1 MTVMNPAGRRFWT
14 ASPGKWLM
22 RVAIAF
28 FLINVAAIVVTVV
41 LDSFA
46 GQWFGGWHPQT
57 YTGRFYG
64 QAWNDFA
71 LARVLLVT
79 VIVAVGVSLISL
91 VLGAPAAYLLA
102 RREFLGKRLL
112 WLLFLVPMLVPPVT
126 YGIPLATLLYRLGL
140 GGTLVGVILGNLVP
154 AVPLVVLILTP
165 FIEQIDPSLEVAAR
179 ACGARGWQ
187 AFQRILVPLMLP
199 GLLSAALLVLIQ
211 SIGMFELTFFI
222 AGPTDQ
228 TLVVSLYYALWAPG
242 IRPPQ
247 EIDAMA
253 VMYMLLCLVLLFV
266 ALRFVSPTQMVTQ
279 IKENRDEVSQ

>member
-1 MTVMNPAGRRFWT
+1 MAVMTSVVRRRSWA
-14 ASPGKWLM
+14 ASPARWLL
-22 RVAIAF
+22 RVGIAF
-28 FLINVAAIVVTVV
+28 FLVNIAAIVATVV
-41 LDSFA
+41 LNSFA
-46 GQWFGGWHPQT
+46 GQWFGGWLPQT
-57 YTGRFYG
+57 YTARFYG
-64 QAWNDFA
+64 QAWQDFA
-71 LARVLLVT
+71 LGRVLLVT
-79 VIVAVGVSLISL
+79 VVVAVSVSLISL

-140 GGTLVGVILGNLVP
+140 GGNLTGVVLGNLVP
-154 AVPLVVLILTP
+154 AIPLVVLVLTP
-165 FIEQIDPSLEVAAR
+165 YIEQIDPNLEVAAR

-187 AFQRILVPLMLP
+187 VFQRILVPLMLP
-199 GLLSAALLVLIQ
+199 GLLSAALLVLVQ

-247 EIDAMA
+247 AIDAMA
-253 VMYMLLCLVLLFV
+253 VIYMLLCLTLLFV

-279 IKENRDEVSQ
+279 IKENRE

>member
-1 MTVMNPAGRRFWT
+1 MAQMTSAARRTWA
-14 ASPGKWLM
+14 ASPARWLL

-28 FLINVAAIVVTVV
+28 FLVNVAAIVATVV

-46 GQWFGGWHPQT
+46 GQWFGGWLPQT
-57 YTGRFYG
+57 FTGRFYG
-64 QAWNDFA
+64 QAWRDFA
-71 LARVLLVT
+71 LGRVLVVT
-79 VIVAVGVSLISL
+79 AVVAVSVSVISL
-91 VLGAPAAYLLA
+91 LLGAPAAYVLA
-102 RREFLGKRLL
+102 RREFAGKRLV
-112 WLLFLVPMLVPPVT
+112 WLLFLLPMLVPPVT

-140 GGTLVGVILGNLVP
+140 GGNLSGVVLGNLVP
-154 AVPLVVLILTP
+154 AVPLVVLVLTP
-165 FIEQIDPSLEVAAR
+165 YIEQIDPGVEAAAR

-187 AFQRILVPLMLP
+187 VFQRILVPLMLP

-247 EIDAMA
+247 AIDAMA
-253 VMYMLLCLVLLFV
+253 VIYMLLCLTLLLV

-279 IKENRDEVSQ
+279 IKENRE

>member
-1 MTVMNPAGRRFWT
+1 MTVMNSARRRIWA
-14 ASPGKWLM
+14 ASPGQWLL

-28 FLINVAAIVVTVV
+28 FLVNVAAIVAAVV

-46 GQWFGGWHPQT
+46 GQWFGSWLPQT

-64 QAWNDFA
+64 QAWDDFA

-91 VLGAPAAYLLA
+91 MLGAPAAYLLA

-140 GGTLVGVILGNLVP
+140 GGTLIGVVLGNLVP
-154 AVPLVVLILTP
+154 AVPLVVLVLTP
-165 FIEQIDPSLEVAAR
+165 FIEQIDPNLEVAAR

-187 AFQRILVPLMLP
+187 AFQRILAPLLLP

-211 SIGMFELTFFI
+211 SISMFELTFFI

-228 TLVVSLYYALWAPG
+228 TLVVTLYYALWAPG

-253 VMYMLLCLVLLFV
+253 VMYMLLCMVLLFV

>member
-1 MTVMNPAGRRFWT
+1 VTVMTTSAGRRTWA
-14 ASPGKWLM
+14 ASPSRWLLW
-22 RVAIAF
+22 AGILF
-28 FLINVAAIVVTVV
+28 FLVNVAAIVASVV
-41 LDSFA
+41 VDSFA
-46 GQWFGGWHPQT
+46 GQWFGNWLPQT
-57 YTGRFYG
+57 YTGQFYA
-64 QAWNDFA
+64 QAWRDFA
-71 LARVLLVT
+71 LGHVLLITVVVSGSVT
-79 VIVAVGVSLISL
+79 LLALII
-91 VLGAPAAYLLA
+91 GAPAAYLLA

-140 GGTLVGVILGNLVP
+140 GGNLSGVVLGNLVP
-154 AVPLVVLILTP
+154 AVPLVVLVLTP
-165 FIEQIDPSLEVAAR
+165 YFEQIDSNLEAAGR

-187 AFQRILVPLMLP
+187 VFQRILVPLMLP
-199 GLLSAALLVLIQ
+199 GLLSAGLLVLVQ

-222 AGPTDQ
+222 AGPTNQ

-253 VMYMLLCLVLLFV
+253 VMYMLLCMALLFV

-279 IKENRDEVSQ
+279 IKDNRE

>member
-1 MTVMNPAGRRFWT
+1 MTVMNSAGRRFWT
-14 ASPGKWLM
+14 ASPGQWLM

-28 FLINVAAIVVTVV
+28 FLVNVAAIVATVL

-46 GQWFGGWHPQT
+46 GQWFGGWLPQT
-57 YTGRFYG
+57 YTGRFFG

-79 VIVAVGVSLISL
+79 VVVALGVSLISL
-91 VLGAPAAYLLA
+91 ALGAPAAYLLA

-140 GGTLVGVILGNLVP
+140 GGTLIGVILGNLVP

-165 FIEQIDPSLEVAAR
+165 FIEQIDPGLEVAAR

-253 VMYMLLCLVLLFV
+253 VMYMLLCLVLLFA

>member
-1 MTVMNPAGRRFWT
+1 
-14 ASPGKWLM
+14 M

-28 FLINVAAIVVTVV
+28 FLINVAAIVVTVL

-46 GQWFGGWHPQT
+46 GQWFGGWLPQT
-57 YTGRFYG
+57 YTGRFFG

-79 VIVAVGVSLISL
+79 VIVAVSVSLISL

-140 GGTLVGVILGNLVP
+140 GGTLIGVILGNLVP